1 MNLTQKI
8 IGSHLVSGTMTPG
21 SEIGLRIDQTLTQD
35 ATGTMAWLQFEA
47 LGIPRVKTDIS
58 LSYVDHNTL
67 QMNFRNPD
75 DHRFLRTV
83 AAKFGGVYSGPG
95 TGICHQLHLEN
106 FAKPGATLVGSD
118 SHTPTAGG
126 ICSLAMGAG
135 GLSVALAMAG
145 EPYYIPMPKVVR
157 VFLTGALTG
166 WASAKDV
173 ILELLRRRTVKGG
186 VGRVFEYAGPGV
198 ATLSVPERATI
209 ANMGAELGAT
219 GTLFPSDGVTRAF
232 LKAMGREADWRE
244 LGPDA
249 DAAYDEEE
257 AIDLSTLVPLA
268 AQPHMPDRVVPVS
281 ELDGLPV
288 EQVCIGSCTNSSYA
302 DLKLVAQIL
311 GGHRINPGTD
321 AMISPGSKQ
330 VLTMLAQEGLL
341 EPLISSGARLLE
353 CSCGPCIGSG
363 GAPVTAG
370 VSARTFNRNF
380 EGRSGTKDA
389 KVYLVSP
396 LTAAQAALN
405 GKFTDPATWGTPPA
419 KPELPADPPS
429 IRHLFVFPPE
439 NGEGV
444 EVLRGPN
451 IVALEKFP
459 RLDASGDVLEAS
471 VVIRL
476 GDNITTDH
484 IMPAGAEILALRSNI
499 PAISEHVFVRVDPDF
514 VKRARAVSE
523 AGGNGV
529 IVAGEN
535 YGQGSSREHAALAPL
550 YLGIKAVIVKSF
562 ARIHV
567 ANLINA
573 GILPL
578 TFRNEADYDRISEG
592 DVLSLPDIR
601 RRIAEGDD
609 VVLKMGGPMMG
620 APIKDTNVPIIKG
633 SNGIIAI
640 AADHTEE
647 KECIKCGRCVD
658 VCPMELQPLEIYK
671 LGQLGDAEGLLK
683 LNVMDCFSCKCC
695 EYICSSKIPLVSKI
709 NAAKGLVMPLL
720 KKK

>member
-198 ATLSVPERATI
+198 ATISVPERATI

-257 AIDLSTLVPLA
+257 AIDLSALVPLA
-268 AQPHMPDRVVPVS
+268 AQPHMPDRVVPVA

-311 GGHRINPGTD
+311 DGHRINPGTD

-341 EPLISSGARLLE
+341 EPLIGSGARLLE

-363 GAPVTAG
+363 GAPVTSG

-439 NGEGV
+439 NGDGV

-459 RLDASGDVLEAS
+459 RLDASGDVLEAN

-535 YGQGSSREHAALAPL
+535 YGQGSSREHAALAPRH
-550 YLGIKAVIVKSF
+550 LGIRAVIALSM
-562 ARIHV
+562 ARIHR
-567 ANLINA
+567 ANLVNF

-578 TFRNEADYDRISEG
+578 VFVNREDYAKVAQG
-592 DVLSLPDIR
+592 ADIR
-601 RRIAEGDD
+601 IPLTEITPGGVTNIEIAG
-609 VVLKMGGPMMG
+609 VGVLPVRNDLS
-620 APIKDTNVPIIKG
+620 AAELDIIRSG
-633 SNGIIAI
+633 
-640 AADHTEE
+640 
-647 KECIKCGRCVD
+647 
-658 VCPMELQPLEIYK
+658 
-671 LGQLGDAEGLLK
+671 GLL
-683 LNVMDCFSCKCC
+683 
-695 EYICSSKIPLVSKI
+695 
-709 NAAKGLVMPLL
+709 NAVKEKM
-720 KKK
+720 

>member
-166 WASAKDV
+166 WASAKDG

-535 YGQGSSREHAALAPL
+535 YGQGSSREHAALAPRH
-550 YLGIKAVIVKSF
+550 LGVRAVIALSM
-562 ARIHV
+562 ARIHR
-567 ANLINA
+567 ANLVNF

-578 TFRNEADYDRISEG
+578 VFVNREDYAKVAQG
-592 DVLSLPDIR
+592 ADIR
-601 RRIAEGDD
+601 IPLAEITPGGVTNIEIAG
-609 VVLKMGGPMMG
+609 VGVLPVRNDLS
-620 APIKDTNVPIIKG
+620 AAELDIIRSG
-633 SNGIIAI
+633 
-640 AADHTEE
+640 
-647 KECIKCGRCVD
+647 
-658 VCPMELQPLEIYK
+658 
-671 LGQLGDAEGLLK
+671 GLL
-683 LNVMDCFSCKCC
+683 
-695 EYICSSKIPLVSKI
+695 
-709 NAAKGLVMPLL
+709 NAVKEKM
-720 KKK
+720 

>member
-145 EPYYIPMPKVVR
+145 EPYYIPMPRVVR

-257 AIDLSTLVPLA
+257 AIDLSALVPLT
-268 AQPHMPDRVVPVS
+268 AQPHMPDRVVPVA

-311 GGHRINPGTD
+311 DGHRINPGTD

-341 EPLISSGARLLE
+341 EPLIGSGARLLE

-363 GAPVTAG
+363 GAPVTSG

-439 NGEGV
+439 NGDGV

-459 RLDASGDVLEAS
+459 RLDASGDVLEAN

-535 YGQGSSREHAALAPL
+535 YGQGSSREHAALAPRH
-550 YLGIKAVIVKSF
+550 LGIRAVIALSM
-562 ARIHV
+562 ARIHR
-567 ANLINA
+567 ANLVNF

-578 TFRNEADYDRISEG
+578 VFVNREDYAKVAQG
-592 DVLSLPDIR
+592 ADIR
-601 RRIAEGDD
+601 IPLTEITPGGVTNIEIAG
-609 VVLKMGGPMMG
+609 VGVLPVRNDLS
-620 APIKDTNVPIIKG
+620 AAELDIIRSG
-633 SNGIIAI
+633 
-640 AADHTEE
+640 
-647 KECIKCGRCVD
+647 
-658 VCPMELQPLEIYK
+658 
-671 LGQLGDAEGLLK
+671 GLL
-683 LNVMDCFSCKCC
+683 
-695 EYICSSKIPLVSKI
+695 
-709 NAAKGLVMPLL
+709 NAVKEKM
-720 KKK
+720 

>member
-1 MNLTQKI
+1 MNLTEKI
-8 IGSHLVSGTMTPG
+8 ISAHLIQGEAKEG
-21 SEIGLRIDQTLTQD
+21 NEIALAIDQTLTQD

-257 AIDLSTLVPLA
+257 AIDLSALVPLA
-268 AQPHMPDRVVPVS
+268 AQPHMPDRVVPVA

-311 GGHRINPGTD
+311 DGHRINPGTD

-341 EPLISSGARLLE
+341 EPLIGSGARLLE

-363 GAPVTAG
+363 GAPVTSG

-439 NGEGV
+439 NGDGV

-459 RLDASGDVLEAS
+459 RLDASGDVLEAN

-535 YGQGSSREHAALAPL
+535 YGQGSSREHAALAPRH
-550 YLGIKAVIVKSF
+550 LGIRAVIALSM
-562 ARIHV
+562 ARIHR
-567 ANLINA
+567 ANLVNF

-578 TFRNEADYDRISEG
+578 VFVNREDYAKVAQG
-592 DVLSLPDIR
+592 ADIR
-601 RRIAEGDD
+601 IPLTEITPGGVTNIEIAG
-609 VVLKMGGPMMG
+609 VGVLPVRNDLS
-620 APIKDTNVPIIKG
+620 AAELDIIRSG
-633 SNGIIAI
+633 
-640 AADHTEE
+640 
-647 KECIKCGRCVD
+647 
-658 VCPMELQPLEIYK
+658 
-671 LGQLGDAEGLLK
+671 GLL
-683 LNVMDCFSCKCC
+683 
-695 EYICSSKIPLVSKI
+695 
-709 NAAKGLVMPLL
+709 NAVKEKM
-720 KKK
+720 

>member
-75 DHRFLRTV
+75 DHRFLCTV

-257 AIDLSTLVPLA
+257 AIDLSALVPLA
-268 AQPHMPDRVVPVS
+268 AQPHMPDRVVPVA

-311 GGHRINPGTD
+311 DGHRINPGTD

-341 EPLISSGARLLE
+341 EPLIGSGARLLE

-363 GAPVTAG
+363 GAPVTSG

-439 NGEGV
+439 NGDGV

-459 RLDASGDVLEAS
+459 RLDASGDVLEAN

-535 YGQGSSREHAALAPL
+535 YGQGSSREHAALAPRH
-550 YLGIKAVIVKSF
+550 LGIRAVIALSM
-562 ARIHV
+562 ARIHR
-567 ANLINA
+567 ANLVNF

-578 TFRNEADYDRISEG
+578 VFVNREDYAKVAQG
-592 DVLSLPDIR
+592 ADIR
-601 RRIAEGDD
+601 IPLTEITPGGVTNIEIAG
-609 VVLKMGGPMMG
+609 VGVLPVRNDLS
-620 APIKDTNVPIIKG
+620 AAELDIIRSG
-633 SNGIIAI
+633 
-640 AADHTEE
+640 
-647 KECIKCGRCVD
+647 
-658 VCPMELQPLEIYK
+658 
-671 LGQLGDAEGLLK
+671 GLL
-683 LNVMDCFSCKCC
+683 
-695 EYICSSKIPLVSKI
+695 
-709 NAAKGLVMPLL
+709 NAVKEKM
-720 KKK
+720 

>member
-166 WASAKDV
+166 WDSAKDV

-257 AIDLSTLVPLA
+257 AIDLSALVPLA
-268 AQPHMPDRVVPVS
+268 AQPHMPDRVVPVA

-311 GGHRINPGTD
+311 DGHRINPGTD

-341 EPLISSGARLLE
+341 EPLIGSGARLLE

-363 GAPVTAG
+363 GAPVTSG

-439 NGEGV
+439 NGDGV

-459 RLDASGDVLEAS
+459 RLDASGDVLEAN

-535 YGQGSSREHAALAPL
+535 YGQGSSREHAALAPRH
-550 YLGIKAVIVKSF
+550 LGIRAVIALSM
-562 ARIHV
+562 ARIHR
-567 ANLINA
+567 ANLVNF

-578 TFRNEADYDRISEG
+578 VFVNREDYAKVAQG
-592 DVLSLPDIR
+592 ADIR
-601 RRIAEGDD
+601 IPLTEITPGGVTNIEIAG
-609 VVLKMGGPMMG
+609 VGVLPVRNDLS
-620 APIKDTNVPIIKG
+620 AAELDIIRSG
-633 SNGIIAI
+633 
-640 AADHTEE
+640 
-647 KECIKCGRCVD
+647 
-658 VCPMELQPLEIYK
+658 
-671 LGQLGDAEGLLK
+671 GLL
-683 LNVMDCFSCKCC
+683 
-695 EYICSSKIPLVSKI
+695 
-709 NAAKGLVMPLL
+709 NAVKEKM
-720 KKK
+720 

>member
-21 SEIGLRIDQTLTQD
+21 SELGLRIDQTLTQD

-145 EPYYIPMPKVVR
+145 EPYYIPMPRVVR

-257 AIDLSTLVPLA
+257 AIDLSALVPLA
-268 AQPHMPDRVVPVS
+268 AQPHMPDRVVPVA

-311 GGHRINPGTD
+311 DGHRINPGTD

-341 EPLISSGARLLE
+341 EPLIGSGARLLE

-363 GAPVTAG
+363 GAPVTSG

-439 NGEGV
+439 NGDGV

-459 RLDASGDVLEAS
+459 RLDASGDVLEAN

-535 YGQGSSREHAALAPL
+535 YGQGSSREHAALAPRH
-550 YLGIKAVIVKSF
+550 LGIRAVIALSM
-562 ARIHV
+562 ARIHR
-567 ANLINA
+567 ANLVNF

-578 TFRNEADYDRISEG
+578 VFVNREDYAKVAQG
-592 DVLSLPDIR
+592 ADIR
-601 RRIAEGDD
+601 IPLTEITPGGVTNIEIAG
-609 VVLKMGGPMMG
+609 VGVLPVRNDLS
-620 APIKDTNVPIIKG
+620 AAELDIIRSG
-633 SNGIIAI
+633 
-640 AADHTEE
+640 
-647 KECIKCGRCVD
+647 
-658 VCPMELQPLEIYK
+658 
-671 LGQLGDAEGLLK
+671 GLL
-683 LNVMDCFSCKCC
+683 
-695 EYICSSKIPLVSKI
+695 
-709 NAAKGLVMPLL
+709 NAVKEKM
-720 KKK
+720 

>member
-232 LKAMGREADWRE
+232 LKTMGREADWRE

-268 AQPHMPDRVVPVS
+268 AQPHMPDRVVPVA

-535 YGQGSSREHAALAPL
+535 YGQGSSREHAALAPRH
-550 YLGIKAVIVKSF
+550 LGVRAVIALSM
-562 ARIHV
+562 ARIHR
-567 ANLINA
+567 ANLVNF

-578 TFRNEADYDRISEG
+578 VFVNREDYAKVAQG
-592 DVLSLPDIR
+592 ADIR
-601 RRIAEGDD
+601 IPLAEITPGGVTNIEIAG
-609 VVLKMGGPMMG
+609 VGVLPVRNDLS
-620 APIKDTNVPIIKG
+620 AAELDIIRSG
-633 SNGIIAI
+633 
-640 AADHTEE
+640 
-647 KECIKCGRCVD
+647 
-658 VCPMELQPLEIYK
+658 
-671 LGQLGDAEGLLK
+671 GLL
-683 LNVMDCFSCKCC
+683 
-695 EYICSSKIPLVSKI
+695 
-709 NAAKGLVMPLL
+709 NAVKEKM
-720 KKK
+720 

>member
-484 IMPAGAEILALRSNI
+484 IMPAGAEILALRSNL
-499 PAISEHVFVRVDPDF
+499 PASSEHVFVRVDPDF

-535 YGQGSSREHAALAPL
+535 YGQGSSREHAALAPRH
-550 YLGIKAVIVKSF
+550 LGVRAVIALSM
-562 ARIHV
+562 ARIHR
-567 ANLINA
+567 ANLVNF

-578 TFRNEADYDRISEG
+578 VFVNREDYAKVAQG
-592 DVLSLPDIR
+592 ADIR
-601 RRIAEGDD
+601 IPLAEITPGGVTNIEIAG
-609 VVLKMGGPMMG
+609 VGVLPVRNDLS
-620 APIKDTNVPIIKG
+620 AAELDIIRSG
-633 SNGIIAI
+633 
-640 AADHTEE
+640 
-647 KECIKCGRCVD
+647 
-658 VCPMELQPLEIYK
+658 
-671 LGQLGDAEGLLK
+671 GLL
-683 LNVMDCFSCKCC
+683 
-695 EYICSSKIPLVSKI
+695 
-709 NAAKGLVMPLL
+709 NAVKEKM
-720 KKK
+720 

>member
-268 AQPHMPDRVVPVS
+268 AQPHMPDRVVPVA

-459 RLDASGDVLEAS
+459 RLDASGDVLEAN

-535 YGQGSSREHAALAPL
+535 YGQGSSREHAALAPRH
-550 YLGIKAVIVKSF
+550 LGVRAVIALSM
-562 ARIHV
+562 ARIHR
-567 ANLINA
+567 ANLVNF

-578 TFRNEADYDRISEG
+578 VFVNREDYAQVAQG
-592 DVLSLPDIR
+592 ADIR
-601 RRIAEGDD
+601 IPLAEITPGGVTNIEIAG
-609 VVLKMGGPMMG
+609 VGVLPVRNDLS
-620 APIKDTNVPIIKG
+620 AAELDIIRSG
-633 SNGIIAI
+633 
-640 AADHTEE
+640 
-647 KECIKCGRCVD
+647 
-658 VCPMELQPLEIYK
+658 
-671 LGQLGDAEGLLK
+671 GLL
-683 LNVMDCFSCKCC
+683 
-695 EYICSSKIPLVSKI
+695 
-709 NAAKGLVMPLL
+709 NAVKEKM
-720 KKK
+720 

>member
-209 ANMGAELGAT
+209 AN
-219 GTLFPSDGVTRAF
+219 LFPSDGVTRAF

-257 AIDLSTLVPLA
+257 AIDLSALVPLA
-268 AQPHMPDRVVPVS
+268 AQPHMPDRVVPVA

-311 GGHRINPGTD
+311 DGHRINPGTD

-341 EPLISSGARLLE
+341 EPLIGSGARLLE

-363 GAPVTAG
+363 GAPVTSG

-439 NGEGV
+439 NGDGV

-459 RLDASGDVLEAS
+459 RLDASGDVLEAN

-535 YGQGSSREHAALAPL
+535 YGQGSSREHAALAPRH
-550 YLGIKAVIVKSF
+550 LGIRAVIALSM
-562 ARIHV
+562 ARIHR
-567 ANLINA
+567 ANLVNF

-578 TFRNEADYDRISEG
+578 VFVNREDYAKVAQG
-592 DVLSLPDIR
+592 ADIR
-601 RRIAEGDD
+601 IPLTEITPGGVTNIEIAG
-609 VVLKMGGPMMG
+609 VGVLPVRNDLS
-620 APIKDTNVPIIKG
+620 AAELDIIRSG
-633 SNGIIAI
+633 
-640 AADHTEE
+640 
-647 KECIKCGRCVD
+647 
-658 VCPMELQPLEIYK
+658 
-671 LGQLGDAEGLLK
+671 GLL
-683 LNVMDCFSCKCC
+683 
-695 EYICSSKIPLVSKI
+695 
-709 NAAKGLVMPLL
+709 NAVKEKM
-720 KKK
+720 

>member
-257 AIDLSTLVPLA
+257 AIDLSALVPLA
-268 AQPHMPDRVVPVS
+268 AQPHMPDRVVPVA

-311 GGHRINPGTD
+311 DGHRINPGTD

-341 EPLISSGARLLE
+341 EPLIGSGARLLE

-363 GAPVTAG
+363 GAPVTSG

-439 NGEGV
+439 NGDGV

-459 RLDASGDVLEAS
+459 RLDESGDVLEAN

-535 YGQGSSREHAALAPL
+535 YGQGSSREHAALAPRH
-550 YLGIKAVIVKSF
+550 LGIRAVIALSM
-562 ARIHV
+562 ARIHR
-567 ANLINA
+567 ANLVNF

-578 TFRNEADYDRISEG
+578 VFVNREDYAKVAQG
-592 DVLSLPDIR
+592 ADIR
-601 RRIAEGDD
+601 IPLTEITPGGVTNIEIAG
-609 VVLKMGGPMMG
+609 VGVLPVRNDLS
-620 APIKDTNVPIIKG
+620 AAELDIIRSG
-633 SNGIIAI
+633 
-640 AADHTEE
+640 
-647 KECIKCGRCVD
+647 
-658 VCPMELQPLEIYK
+658 
-671 LGQLGDAEGLLK
+671 GLL
-683 LNVMDCFSCKCC
+683 
-695 EYICSSKIPLVSKI
+695 
-709 NAAKGLVMPLL
+709 NAVKEKM
-720 KKK
+720 

>member
-257 AIDLSTLVPLA
+257 AIDLSALVPLA
-268 AQPHMPDRVVPVS
+268 AQPHMPDRVVPVA

-311 GGHRINPGTD
+311 DGHRINPGTD

-341 EPLISSGARLLE
+341 EPLIGSGARLLE

-439 NGEGV
+439 NGDGV

-459 RLDASGDVLEAS
+459 RLDASGDVLEAN

-535 YGQGSSREHAALAPL
+535 YGQGSSREHAALAPRH
-550 YLGIKAVIVKSF
+550 LGIRAVITLSM
-562 ARIHV
+562 ARIHR
-567 ANLINA
+567 ANLVNF

-578 TFRNEADYDRISEG
+578 VFVNREDYAKVAQG
-592 DVLSLPDIR
+592 ADIR
-601 RRIAEGDD
+601 IPLTEITPGGVTNIEIAG
-609 VVLKMGGPMMG
+609 VGVLPVRNDLS
-620 APIKDTNVPIIKG
+620 AAELDIIRSG
-633 SNGIIAI
+633 
-640 AADHTEE
+640 
-647 KECIKCGRCVD
+647 
-658 VCPMELQPLEIYK
+658 
-671 LGQLGDAEGLLK
+671 GLL
-683 LNVMDCFSCKCC
+683 
-695 EYICSSKIPLVSKI
+695 
-709 NAAKGLVMPLL
+709 NAVKEKM
-720 KKK
+720 

>member
-219 GTLFPSDGVTRAF
+219 GTLFPSDGVTRAC

-257 AIDLSTLVPLA
+257 AIDLSALVPLA
-268 AQPHMPDRVVPVS
+268 AQPHMPDRVVPVA

-311 GGHRINPGTD
+311 DGHRINPGTD

-341 EPLISSGARLLE
+341 EPLIGSGARLLE

-363 GAPVTAG
+363 GAPVTSG

-439 NGEGV
+439 NGDGV

-459 RLDASGDVLEAS
+459 RLDASGDVLEAN

-535 YGQGSSREHAALAPL
+535 YGQGSSREHAALAPRH
-550 YLGIKAVIVKSF
+550 LGIRAVIALSM
-562 ARIHV
+562 ARIHR
-567 ANLINA
+567 ANLVNF

-578 TFRNEADYDRISEG
+578 VFVNREDYAKVAQG
-592 DVLSLPDIR
+592 ADIR
-601 RRIAEGDD
+601 
-609 VVLKMGGPMMG
+609 
-620 APIKDTNVPIIKG
+620 
-633 SNGIIAI
+633 
-640 AADHTEE
+640 
-647 KECIKCGRCVD
+647 
-658 VCPMELQPLEIYK
+658 
-671 LGQLGDAEGLLK
+671 
-683 LNVMDCFSCKCC
+683 
-695 EYICSSKIPLVSKI
+695 IPLTEITPGGVTNIEIAGVGVLPVRNDLSAAELDI
-709 NAAKGLVMPLL
+709 IRSGGLFNAVKEKM
-720 KKK
+720 

>member
-257 AIDLSTLVPLA
+257 AIDLSALVPLA
-268 AQPHMPDRVVPVS
+268 AQPHMPDRVVPVA

-311 GGHRINPGTD
+311 DGHRINPGTD

-341 EPLISSGARLLE
+341 EPLIGSGARLLE

-363 GAPVTAG
+363 GAPVTSG

-439 NGEGV
+439 NGDGV

-459 RLDASGDVLEAS
+459 RLDASGDVLEAN

-535 YGQGSSREHAALAPL
+535 YGQGSSREHAALAPRH
-550 YLGIKAVIVKSF
+550 LGIRAVIALSM
-562 ARIHV
+562 ARIHR
-567 ANLINA
+567 ANLVNF

-578 TFRNEADYDRISEG
+578 VFVNREDYAKVAQG
-592 DVLSLPDIR
+592 ADIR
-601 RRIAEGDD
+601 IPLTEITPGGVTNIEIAG
-609 VVLKMGGPMMG
+609 VGVLPVRNDLS
-620 APIKDTNVPIIKG
+620 AAELDIIRSG
-633 SNGIIAI
+633 
-640 AADHTEE
+640 
-647 KECIKCGRCVD
+647 
-658 VCPMELQPLEIYK
+658 
-671 LGQLGDAEGLLK
+671 GLL
-683 LNVMDCFSCKCC
+683 NEIGRAHV
-695 EYICSSKIPLVSKI
+695 
-709 NAAKGLVMPLL
+709 
-720 KKK
+720 

>member
-257 AIDLSTLVPLA
+257 AIDLSALVPLA
-268 AQPHMPDRVVPVS
+268 AQPHMPDRVVPVA

-311 GGHRINPGTD
+311 DGHRINPGTD

-341 EPLISSGARLLE
+341 EPLIGSGARLLE

-363 GAPVTAG
+363 GAPVTSG

-523 AGGNGV
+523 EGGNGV

-535 YGQGSSREHAALAPL
+535 YGQGSSREHAALAPRH
-550 YLGIKAVIVKSF
+550 LGIRAVIALSM
-562 ARIHV
+562 ARIHR
-567 ANLINA
+567 ANLVNF

-578 TFRNEADYDRISEG
+578 VFVNREDYAKVAQG
-592 DVLSLPDIR
+592 ADIR
-601 RRIAEGDD
+601 IPLTEITPGGVTNIEIAG
-609 VVLKMGGPMMG
+609 VGVLPVRNDLS
-620 APIKDTNVPIIKG
+620 AAELDIIRSG
-633 SNGIIAI
+633 
-640 AADHTEE
+640 
-647 KECIKCGRCVD
+647 
-658 VCPMELQPLEIYK
+658 
-671 LGQLGDAEGLLK
+671 GLL
-683 LNVMDCFSCKCC
+683 
-695 EYICSSKIPLVSKI
+695 
-709 NAAKGLVMPLL
+709 NAVKEKM
-720 KKK
+720 